1 MDRPESPSL
10 LERYQRLVDNTK
22 DLATTLDLEILLN
35 QIMQAAADLSDSEA
49 ASILLYDEN
58 SKLLHFEAA
67 TNLDEPM
74 MRGLT
79 VPVESSI
86 AGWIVTNRL
95 PKIVNNT
102 ETDPRHFGKVGSITQ
117 VSTQSLLGVPLITKD
132 KVIGVLEVINK
143 RTGSFDEEDQ
153 DLMVA
158 LGAQAAVAIENSRLF
173 QQSDLISELIHELR
187 TPLASI
193 STSAHLLLR
202 PEVSEEQRRR
212 MVEIIHDETF
222 RLSEMTSSFL
232 DLARLESGR
241 AQFQTETFNPK
252 DLLEES
258 AAVMLSRITGK
269 GLRFSKDLEP
279 RLPSIKADRNKI
291 KQVLLNLLSNA
302 IKYNRVNGSI
312 KLNARSNDD
321 ELIIEVCDTG
331 LGILPE
337 NLSHLFEKFY
347 RAPGVEYQV
356 SGTGL
361 GLAISKR
368 IVDAHRGRIEV
379 ESHVG
384 KGTTFTVTLPIN

>member
-10 LERYQRLVDNTK
+10 LKRYQRLVDNTK
-22 DLATTLDLEILLN
+22 DLATTLDLEVLLN

-102 ETDPRHFGKVGSITQ
+102 ETDPRHFGKVGNITQ
-117 VSTQSLLGVPLITKD
+117 VSTQSLLGVPLITKG

-143 RTGSFDEEDQ
+143 RIGSFDEEDQ

-212 MVEIIHDETF
+212 MVEIIYDETF

-241 AQFQTETFNPK
+241 AQFQTEIFNPK

-258 AAVMLSRITGK
+258 ASVMINRITGK
-269 GLRFSKDLEP
+269 GLRFSKDFEP
-279 RLPSIKADRNKI
+279 RLPAIKADRNKI

-312 KLNARSNDD
+312 KLNARSKDD
-321 ELIIEVCDTG
+321 ELVIQVCDSG

-337 NLSHLFEKFY
+337 NLPHLFEKFY

-379 ESHVG
+379 ESHIG
-384 KGTTFTVTLPIN
+384 KGTTFTVTLPVS